1 MQDVP
6 IVIVGGGLSGLYAAF
21 LLEQKG
27 IAYRLLE
34 ASDTL
39 GGRIAVAKSSDMI
52 DAEPAVFD
60 KKAADKEA
68 ANKISDN
75 AESNN
80 AFDLGPS
87 WFWPDYQPQLSS
99 LIESLSL
106 SRFAQFEEGDM
117 MVERAANRPPVR
129 MQGYK
134 SAPPSIRLV
143 GGMVALIEA
152 LYARLDARCIM
163 TNQTVR
169 QLTKSDGHIEVQSED
184 TFGHVTGYV
193 TTFRAQHVLLALP
206 PRLVEGRITFQPAL
220 PQNLST
226 QWQETATWMAP
237 HAKYVAVYESPFW
250 RDNGLSGTAR
260 SAVGPLTEIHDAST
274 LEGNGAL
281 FGFFGVPAQVRQSV
295 SDDVLKKHCR
305 AQLVRLFGAQADTPI
320 AEYLKDWAQDSLTA
334 MPADV
339 SGDGQHAVAPPSKP
353 QTGVW
358 QDCLTG
364 CGSEWSV
371 QFPGYIAGAIDAA
384 ATAIK
389 SLPATVLSR

>member
-6 IVIVGGGLSGLYAAF
+6 IVIIGGGLSGLYAAF

-34 ASDTL
+34 ARDTL
-39 GGRIAVAKSSDMI
+39 GGRIAVAKSSGMI
-52 DAEPAVFD
+52 DAEPVVFD
-60 KKAADKEA
+60 KKAADNDHS
-68 ANKISDN
+68 NKISDN

-80 AFDLGPS
+80 VFDLGPS

-99 LIESLSL
+99 LIESLNL
-106 SRFAQFEEGDM
+106 LCFAQFEEGDM
-117 MVERAANRPPVR
+117 MVERAANQPPVR

-134 SAPPSIRLV
+134 SAPPSMRLV
-143 GGMVALIEA
+143 GGMAALIEA

-163 TNQTVR
+163 TNQKVR

-184 TFGHVTGYV
+184 SSRYM
-193 TTFRAQHVLLALP
+193 TTLRAQHVLLALP

-226 QWQETATWMAP
+226 QWRETATWMAP

-250 RDNGLSGTAR
+250 RDNGLSGAAR
-260 SAVGPLTEIHDAST
+260 SAIGPLTEIHDAST

-281 FGFFGVPAQVRQSV
+281 FGFFGAPAQVRQSV
-295 SDDVLKKHCR
+295 SDDVLKEHCR
-305 AQLVRLFGAQADTPI
+305 AQLARLFGIQASTPI
-320 AEYLKDWAQDSLTA
+320 AEYLKDWAQDPLTA
-334 MPADV
+334 MPADI

-353 QTGVW
+353 KIGEW

-364 CGSEWSV
+364 CGSEWSA
-371 QFPGYIAGAIDAA
+371 QFSGYIAGAIDAA
-384 ATAIK
+384 TMAVQ
-389 SLPATVLSR
+389 SLPVKVLRQ

>member
-34 ASDTL
+34 ARDTF
-39 GGRIAVAKSSDMI
+39 GGRIAVAKSSGMTRS
-52 DAEPAVFD
+52 EQAVFD
-60 KKAADKEA
+60 KKATDKEA
-68 ANKISDN
+68 SNKIYDN
-75 AESNN
+75 TESNN

-99 LIESLSL
+99 LIESLNL

-117 MVERAANRPPVR
+117 MVERAADQPPVR

-134 SAPPSIRLV
+134 SAPPSMRLV
-143 GGMVALIEA
+143 GGMAALIEA
-152 LYARLDARCIM
+152 LYARLDTRCIM

-169 QLTKSDGHIEVQSED
+169 QLTKTDGHIEVRSED
-184 TFGHVTGYV
+184 SSGYM

-250 RDNGLSGTAR
+250 RDNGLSGAAR
-260 SAVGPLTEIHDAST
+260 SAIGPLTEIHDAST

-295 SDDVLKKHCR
+295 SDDVLKEHCR

-320 AEYLKDWAQDSLTA
+320 AEYLKDWAQDPLTA

-364 CGSEWSV
+364 CGSEWSA

-384 ATAIK
+384 ATAVQ